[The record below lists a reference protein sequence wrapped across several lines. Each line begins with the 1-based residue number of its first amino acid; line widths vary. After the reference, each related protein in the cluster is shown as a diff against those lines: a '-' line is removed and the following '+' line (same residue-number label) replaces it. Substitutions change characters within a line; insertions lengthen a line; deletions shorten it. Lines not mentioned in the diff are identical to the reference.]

1 MRMPVS
7 YRNELVEELIQW
19 KPDVIHSQC
28 EFFSFQF
35 AIRIARITKAPL
47 VHTYHTLYEQ
57 YAGYVIPFRRLGNY
71 LVRVL
76 SRERLKNVDM
86 IIAPTKKVEKAL
98 HSYGV
103 KNPVCIVP
111 SGISIMQHRIRLT
124 QREKIKKR
132 HDLRIPDGYQVLLNL
147 GRLGTEKNLNEL
159 LKLFAHLLKTNP
171 KLIFLIVGDGPA
183 KEELEELCRALK
195 ISRYVIFTGMVPP
208 SEVQEYYQTGDV
220 FVNAST
226 SETQGL
232 TYIEA
237 AANGLPLVCRKDS
250 CLEDVIKEG
259 VNGYEYSSPREFFKA
274 IRKVLED
281 DKWRKEAGK
290 YSEEIAGGF
299 DKRRFAE
306 NVERVY
312 KKVLRKKE

>member
-1 MRMPVS
+1 M
-7 YRNELVEELIQW
+7 
-19 KPDVIHSQC
+19 
-28 EFFSFQF
+28 
-35 AIRIARITKAPL
+35 
-47 VHTYHTLYEQ
+47 
-57 YAGYVIPFRRLGNY
+57 
-71 LVRVL
+71 
-76 SRERLKNVDM
+76 
-86 IIAPTKKVEKAL
+86 
-98 HSYGV
+98 
-103 KNPVCIVP
+103 
-111 SGISIMQHRIRLT
+111 
-124 QREKIKKR
+124 
-132 HDLRIPDGYQVLLNL
+132 
-147 GRLGTEKNLNEL
+147 
-159 LKLFAHLLKTNP
+159 LKTNP

-281 DKWRKEAGK
+281 DRWRKEAGK